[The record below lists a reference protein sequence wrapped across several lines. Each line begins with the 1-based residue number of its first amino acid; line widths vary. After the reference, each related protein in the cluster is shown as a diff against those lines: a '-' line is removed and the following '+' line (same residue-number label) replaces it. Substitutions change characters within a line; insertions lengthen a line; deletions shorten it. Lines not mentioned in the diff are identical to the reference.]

1 MKILMLNYEF
11 PPIGGG
17 AAPVTRELCRQLAI
31 EGHAVDVVTMQYRDL
46 PRFEQTDG
54 FRVWRT
60 PAVRKRPD
68 ICHTHEMASFLL
80 GAIPRAAR
88 LVRENRYDVIHCH
101 FIIPTGP
108 LGWYL
113 SRRFRIPLLITCHG
127 SDVPGYNPD
136 RFGLMH
142 RLVDP
147 VWRFLVCRC
156 AMLVS
161 PSQSL
166 ADLIHRR
173 EPTVRVRV
181 IPNGIF
187 ESPVTPQD
195 KDKTIVLCSRLLPR
209 KGFQHVLEAVRDL
222 ALDWRVEV
230 IGDGPFRGELERIAA
245 GSKTPVRFH
254 GWLDQRDPKFAELY
268 ARGAIF
274 VFPSESENF
283 PSVLLEAMRAG
294 MAILASNAGGCPEVV
309 GDAALLIAPG
319 DVDGIRKR
327 ILELT
332 ESPDL
337 RRRLGTAALDRVRQ
351 FSWPV
356 VAAQYVRCYREII
369 DAGKA
374 QGKSS

>member
-17 AAPVTRELCRQLAI
+17 AAPVTRELCRQLTI
-31 EGHAVDVVTMQYRDL
+31 EGHRVDVVTMHYRDL
-46 PRFEQTDG
+46 PPFEQIDG
-54 FRVWRT
+54 FQVWRT
-60 PAVRKRPD
+60 PAIRKRPD

-80 GAIPRAAR
+80 GAIPRTAR

-113 SRRFRIPLLITCHG
+113 SRRFRIPLLVTCHG

-136 RFGLMH
+136 RFGLTH
-142 RLVDP
+142 RLIGP
-147 VWRFLVCRC
+147 AWRFLIRRC
-156 AMLVS
+156 EMLVS

-173 EPTVRVRV
+173 EPTVPVRV

-187 ESPVTPQD
+187 ESPVTLHE
-195 KDKTIVLCSRLLPR
+195 KDKTIILCSRLLPR
-209 KGFQHVLEAVRDL
+209 KGFQYVLQAVHDVD
-222 ALDWRVEV
+222 LDWRVEV

-245 GSKTPVRFH
+245 GSRTPVCFH
-254 GWLDQRDPKFAELY
+254 GWLDQRDPRFGQLY

-294 MAILASNAGGCPEVV
+294 MAIIASTAGGCPEVV
-309 GDAALLIAPG
+309 GDAALLVAPG
-319 DVDGIRKR
+319 DVNEIRNR
-327 ILELT
+327 ILELIR
-332 ESPDL
+332 SPDRCQQL
-337 RRRLGTAALDRVRQ
+337 RTAALTRVRQ

-356 VAAQYVRCYREII
+356 VAAQYVRCYQEII
-369 DAGKA
+369 DAEKA
-374 QGKSS
+374 KRKLS

>member
-17 AAPVTRELCRQLAI
+17 AAPVTRELCRQLTI

-46 PRFEQTDG
+46 PRFEQIDG

-60 PAVRKRPD
+60 PAIRKRPD

-80 GAIPRAAR
+80 GAIPRTAR

-113 SRRFRIPLLITCHG
+113 SRRFRIPLLVTCHG

-136 RFGLMH
+136 RFGLTH
-142 RLVDP
+142 RLIGP
-147 VWRFLVCRC
+147 AWRFLIRRC

-173 EPTVRVRV
+173 EPTVPVRV

-187 ESPVTPQD
+187 ESPVTTHE
-195 KDKTIVLCSRLLPR
+195 KDKTIILCSRLLPR
-209 KGFQHVLEAVRDL
+209 KGFQYVLQAVHDL
-222 ALDWRVEV
+222 DLDWRVEV

-245 GSKTPVRFH
+245 GSRMPVCFH
-254 GWLDQRDPKFAELY
+254 GWLDQRDPRFGQLY

-294 MAILASNAGGCPEVV
+294 MAIIASTAGGCPEVV
-309 GDAALLIAPG
+309 GDSAILVPPA
-319 DVDGIRKR
+319 DVHAIREK

-332 ESPDL
+332 SSPDQ
-337 RRRLGTAALDRVRQ
+337 RKRLAAAALDHVRH
-351 FSWPV
+351 FSWPSICQ
-356 VAAQYVRCYREII
+356 QYLIAYREIVS
-369 DAGKA
+369 AYQRKA
-374 QGKSS
+374 SP